1 MIRLRF
7 YVVDL
12 GPPPSESLQYIF
24 AIFAIFL
31 ADDKAKKGPLRFW
44 EYSNTY
50 VRTTVTLCAPCPG
63 ACMIRS
69 GTRPRIIID
78 ECRKDEGSG
87 SKQHA
92 KNVIPNTNFS
102 LGKGDG
108 MVAMLKN
115 CLVSRE
121 FKQFHLNTE

>member
-24 AIFAIFL
+24 AILFL
-31 ADDKAKKGPLRFW
+31 AHDKAKKGPLRFW

-108 MVAMLKN
+108 MVAMLK
-115 CLVSRE
+115 
-121 FKQFHLNTE
+121 FQKKIHLNTE